1 VETTQE
7 STAENLARNLGQRA
21 HPRCLQILL
30 AEDVA
35 ASRLLVTRILEKRGH
50 LVTAV
55 SNGREA
61 VTAFEGHAFDLVL
74 MDLEMPV
81 LDGLKATAAIRERGN
96 AGAFHVPIIALTADS
111 ANKERTRCCS
121 AGMDACLTKPLEM
134 TTFIEVV
141 EKLAEEGEPASR
153 REDRGP

>member
-1 VETTQE
+1 MERTQE
-7 STAENLARNLGQRA
+7 STAENPGRNLEQRA

-35 ASRLLVTRILEKRGH
+35 SSRLLVTKVLEKRGH
-50 LVTAV
+50 SITAV

-81 LDGLKATAAIRERGN
+81 LDGFMATAAIRERES
-96 AGAFHVPIIALTADS
+96 AGPFHVPIIALTADL
-111 ANKERTRCCS
+111 ADKERTRCCS

-134 TTFIEVV
+134 KTFIEVV
-141 EKLAEEGEPASR
+141 EKLAEEGEPSSR